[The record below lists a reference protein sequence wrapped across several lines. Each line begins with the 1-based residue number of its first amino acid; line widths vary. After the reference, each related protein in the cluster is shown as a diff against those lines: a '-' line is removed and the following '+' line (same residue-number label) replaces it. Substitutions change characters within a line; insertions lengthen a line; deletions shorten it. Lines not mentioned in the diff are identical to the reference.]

1 MANTSTPVN
10 NVTRHP
16 QRPADPNDITYLYVY
31 NWVDE
36 RCLEKV
42 IVENETYLDD
52 EYIIVIGI
60 YRLREPNPIL
70 NEEDLFSFGLWWE
83 DLLDD

>member
-1 MANTSTPVN
+1 MATASSTVN
-10 NVTRHP
+10 NETRP
-16 QRPADPNDITYLYVY
+16 AQRPSDPNDITYLYVY

-42 IVENETYLDD
+42 IIENETYLDN

-60 YRLREPNPIL
+60 YRLCEPHPIL